1 MKKILLASALFLSA
15 FALQA
20 QDKYFTKN
28 GTINFGATTL
38 SSLEKVEG
46 VNKSVT
52 CVADIKTGNIQFAAL
67 MKGFEFERSL
77 MQEHFNENYVESDKF
92 PKAEFK
98 GTIVDNANVN
108 YLKDGVYAV
117 KVKGKLSMHGETK
130 DVETDGNIT
139 LKNGRITA
147 TANFEVAL
155 SDFKVSIPT
164 LVADKVSK
172 TAKISVDCLLEPL
185 KN

>member
-28 GTINFGATTL
+28 GTINFGATTPF
-38 SSLEKVEG
+38 SLEKVEG

-139 LKNGRITA
+139 LKNGKITT